1 MQLRWRFRIV
11 YTLVDIW
18 LYSKNYESGE
28 IVPIFMEIAEVV

>member
-1 MQLRWRFRIV
+1 MGIPHSHP
-11 YTLVDIW
+11 LVDIW